1 MACSPRAAMVRRTP
15 QGGECKK
22 YAQEVEEGAV
32 IWNMGSSHTCHK
44 LALVGRSTRKISN
57 EVAHLWVHTTP
68 TIAPG
73 SQRGLITNKY
83 TAVLTEFPFHNAL
96 AVKYTCDLGL
106 KRPIVANFDVC

>member
-83 TAVLTEFPFHNAL
+83 TAVLTEFPFHMHWLLSTPA
-96 AVKYTCDLGL
+96 TLGL
-106 KRPIVANFDVC
+106 KGP